1 MLGIATNDIHNSHEL
16 ALNDSYGLEHY
27 NIGYLAHVNG
37 FLSGCL
43 PLHSLLLSTLECYS
57 NQICLNNLM
66 AHLPSSNTLFN
77 ILNMNDSKNFIPTTP
92 IDTLIDNLMID
103 EWLTEMDYHSY
114 FAACRPLSC
123 SYSYTVRFSI
133 LYIVTT
139 LSGLCGGLIVILRF
153 LCEVLMTSFY
163 RIRDRYV
170 RRLEPPVAESPRLG
184 PRVIFYEW
192 ICSLFNR
199 IRNALH
205 NLNLFD
211 RRNSDASAI
220 QEQILT
226 TRLYIGCL
234 FTSLLILILATGLS
248 ERTVI
253 NTVVLPPVAEFEK
266 IAQTERQTLSCP
278 CSEIAIQN
286 SAFISVTYTLHQIC
300 SSELLSEDSLD
311 RLSYIDHI
319 RSAYYHLDIR
329 LYGLDMFRAII
340 SYCILSNS
348 TINDALATLLDTY
361 LITTETL
368 SRQDFNEQ
376 TQVLIN
382 NFLSNVKQ
390 TFKHMSVLA
399 HETTR
404 GSQLLSS
411 RVSNFFLDGI
421 FDSNQNLIRVQTH
434 LGTMSS
440 IDDML
445 PTCSCALNMCSQL
458 LGFFN
463 RSSNGSKF
471 TLITE
476 IPGMYSA
483 CYPLD
488 GLRKSTL
495 ECWFNETCIEII
507 SSNLTPFPVDISF
520 DPLNTSRLIRFS
532 PKSTLGNIIDEIMVE
547 EWRQTI
553 SYEAYYR
560 SCKPLK
566 CVFTYTQRLDL
577 IYVVTILAAVL
588 GGLSVSFQ
596 IVCSWLIKFY
606 VHRRRTIT
614 VSTSTNSSIVGTS
627 IRPSIVFNAKRYLRA
642 INLFDSQ
649 SPHVHIVQRERLS
662 TRVYV
667 VLLVSATICLTIYLF
682 FVENQHI
689 ATMKLTSSA
698 DVTQFYEKYTTGLSC
713 PCKQASIQYSMFV
726 SLKVLKYHPIC
737 SSQFLS
743 LDYLKTLMGDS
754 LVVDPDSIRF
764 KGQFLAGQLSILS
777 SFCTMA
783 NDAMNTSLALFVG
796 TQFIASQILTNDQF
810 QAQINKTVSL
820 LFLDI
825 SLSFRQAIDYLEAII
840 HGNAIM
846 SSYMSNWQFIVNPSA
861 NARFIRTR
869 PVWYGNC
876 SCASSDKCS
885 LPMSI
890 TNISFPGLLIGCLP
904 LPVLLQSTLE
914 CFYNQACLDT
924 LHYALFDHKKMKS
937 LPTSL
942 MMSSH
947 FLPNASIGSIFD
959 ELFVENWLREYDYE
973 AFFRACGVSMCTYIY
988 STRPDILYVLTT
1000 IIGLIGGLTVFLR
1013 IICPLLVMGYN
1024 HLIDFFRNGRRT
1036 VPLYTLPVQPSVVVA
1051 SISTSANISL
1061 LNDRNITTRTHAN
1074 LCCCPWMRDQRIQI
1088 KILVIVII
1096 FVCAVALFVVP
1107 IVATQLFFGRV
1118 T

>member
-1 MLGIATNDIHNSHEL
+1 M
-16 ALNDSYGLEHY
+16 Y
-27 NIGYLAHVNG
+27 
-37 FLSGCL
+37 
-43 PLHSLLLSTLECYS
+43 
-57 NQICLNNLM
+57 
-66 AHLPSSNTLFN
+66 
-77 ILNMNDSKNFIPTTP
+77 
-92 IDTLIDNLMID
+92 
-103 EWLTEMDYHSY
+103 
-114 FAACRPLSC
+114 
-123 SYSYTVRFSI
+123 
-133 LYIVTT
+133 
-139 LSGLCGGLIVILRF
+139 VIK
-153 LCEVLMTSFY
+153 
-163 RIRDRYV
+163 
-170 RRLEPPVAESPRLG
+170 G
-184 PRVIFYEW
+184 PRVALCEW

-199 IRNALH
+199 IRNALR
-205 NLNLFD
+205 NLNLFY

-220 QEQILT
+220 LEQILT

-234 FTSLLILILATGLS
+234 FTSLLILILATGFS

-253 NTVVLPPVAEFEK
+253 NTVVLPSVAEFEK

-300 SSELLSEDSLD
+300 SSELLSDDSLD

-319 RSAYYHLDIR
+319 RSAYYYLDIR

-348 TINDALATLLDTY
+348 TINDALATLLNTY

-376 TQVLIN
+376 TQVLIS

-390 TFKHMSVLA
+390 TFKYMSVLA

-404 GSQLLSS
+404 GNQLLSS

-445 PTCSCALNMCSQL
+445 PTCSCALSMCSQL

-463 RSSNGSKF
+463 RSSNGSIF

-495 ECWFNETCIEII
+495 ECWFNDTCIEII

-520 DPLNTSRLIRFS
+520 NPLNASQLIRFS
-532 PKSTLGNIIDEIMVE
+532 PKSTLGDIIDEIMVE

-566 CVFTYTQRLDL
+566 CVFTYTHRLDL
-577 IYVVTILAAVL
+577 IYVVTTLAAVF

-606 VHRRRTIT
+606 VHRRRTNT

-627 IRPSIVFNAKRYLRA
+627 IRPSIVFNAKRYLRT

-649 SPHVHIVQRERLS
+649 SPHVHIAQRERLS

-698 DVTQFYEKYTTGLSC
+698 DVTQFYEKYTTDLSC
-713 PCKQASIQYSMFV
+713 PCKHASIQYSMFV

-743 LDYLKTLMGDS
+743 LDYLKALMGDS

-764 KGQFLAGQLSILS
+764 KGQFLAGQLSLLS

-783 NDAMNTSLALFVG
+783 NDTMNTSLALFVG
-796 TQFIASQILTNDQF
+796 KQFIAAQILTNDQF

-820 LFLDI
+820 LLLDI

-846 SSYMSNWQFIVNPSA
+846 SSYMSNWQFIVNPPVKT
-861 NARFIRTR
+861 RFIRTR

-914 CFYNQACLDT
+914 CFYNQTCLDT
-924 LHYALFDHKKMKS
+924 LHYALFDHTKMKS

-959 ELFVENWLREYDYE
+959 ELFVENWFRQYDYE
-973 AFFRACGVSMCTYIY
+973 AFFRACEVSMCTYIY
-988 STRPDILYVLTT
+988 SARPDILYVLTT
-1000 IIGLIGGLTVFLR
+1000 IIGLIGGLTVFFR

-1036 VPLYTLPVQPSVVVA
+1036 VPLYTLPVQPSTVVT
-1051 SISTSANISL
+1051 SISTSANISCGEL
-1061 LNDRNITTRTHAN
+1061 SLILPSFAIAALNSADKFRFT
-1074 LCCCPWMRDQRIQI
+1074 
-1088 KILVIVII
+1088 
-1096 FVCAVALFVVP
+1096 
-1107 IVATQLFFGRV
+1107 IVATATVTALQSTPPVPIIPLCSINATWKREAVTVAGFSNSTSDSSLSGLYYPEDIVVDAMGNLYIQDFLNRRILYWPTNSTEGRSIAGTGVSGEEPNQLRSPDGLLGDDQF
-1118 T
+1118 